1 MVCPLLD
8 GFYHLRYMTKEHAAP
23 FKLYSGRS
31 GGAPA
36 GAAAAVTVTSAEN
49 VADAAENVADAANA
63 GVAAAAEN
71 VADAANAADDADD
84 ADAADVAVE
93 GEPIRPWLMPGGGV
107 NARFLAGL
115 KRRVLGVVLA
125 KPGVSEWEVVGS
137 HLSPAL
143 TPWCATEVV
152 DMMLAA
158 GELLVR
164 TAPPQRD
171 EHPPPPLLLRA
182 EVAAKLAAVAAGEP
196 PERHLFAPLNPARWP
211 R

>member
-71 VADAANAADDADD
+71 VADAVDAADD

-164 TAPPQRD
+164 TAPPQKD

-182 EVAAKLAAVAAGEP
+182 EVAAKLAAAAAGEP